1 MGAAE
6 VVGGCEDVE
15 RGGEVRIEEVLAAE
29 VVFVGN
35 DVGFGVQV
43 EEGGDG
49 GGVDVGVDGCA

>member
-1 MGAAE
+1 MC
-6 VVGGCEDVE
+6 V
-15 RGGEVRIEEVLAAE
+15 EEVLPAE
-29 VVFVGN
+29 VIFVGD